1 MDNEKQEMNQADIT
15 SLRYFYSK
23 HISNLSDD
31 QALTEL
37 FAQVQNKMT
46 LRKLFGFVIFVV
58 VLMISGWLM
67 IFTLQCR
74 SCFLGFT
81 LNQNIVSLK
90 QPRRVED
97 SKLET

>member
-1 MDNEKQEMNQADIT
+1 MDNEKQELNQADIT

-23 HISNLSDD
+23 HISNLPDD

-58 VLMISGWLM
+58 VFMILRLVD
-67 IFTLQCR
+67 IFYSSVSELLFGFYSESKHCFIKTTS
-74 SCFLGFT
+74 SC
-81 LNQNIVSLK
+81 
-90 QPRRVED
+90 
-97 SKLET
+97 